1 MQIMEHNTKSNRF
14 AQRNTI
20 SQRQHLLVVVAVAV
34 VECSQPDTSESDGY
48 RSAKSGISHPFCGKL
63 LSYGERQMG

>member
-1 MQIMEHNTKSNRF
+1 MEACAHTHIVAKGYAVGS
-14 AQRNTI
+14 ADLQ
-20 SQRQHLLVVVAVAV
+20 LVVAAVAV
-34 VECSQPDTSESDGY
+34 VECGQPDTSESDGY